1 MRASTVAEGRTPM
14 IPFNTQLGLPSR
26 AFWYIALRSLV
37 VAFLVLLLG
46 SVVQLISTLPGATCG
61 GHPCNPASG
70 AHLAAF
76 VYLFAAFLV
85 LRAVLSFKWFTFVL
99 TDRNLTIDSGVLA
112 RSSNTVRFDRIQDVN
127 TRRDPLH
134 ALLGLKSVDIWTGS
148 PDQFAGNRRRP
159 EGHLVLEAEDADW
172 LRDYLS
178 APPAA
183 AGAGASGAKAQPAP
197 AAGPRGGNGAV
208 VVAVLIAA
216 GLVVLAA
223 MAAMKKSPPM
233 PATADTG
240 VATAPA
246 PAYVPK
252 RGADGKTHLHL
263 VHTAPGPSPQSA
275 ASASAAAPPPVAPVQ
290 VPASDYGIAC
300 AVHPQQATAAVRSCA
315 ELPTAQR
322 CSHEGDFASRPTA
335 EPAVLTVIN
344 KSDESVRF
352 YWLNATGNRALYATL
367 PPGGRIDQPSHAGAH
382 WLVSAADGRC
392 LGVFDAANTK
402 VGIF

>member
-1 MRASTVAEGRTPM
+1 
-14 IPFNTQLGLPSR
+14 
-26 AFWYIALRSLV
+26 
-37 VAFLVLLLG
+37 
-46 SVVQLISTLPGATCG
+46 
-61 GHPCNPASG
+61 
-70 AHLAAF
+70 
-76 VYLFAAFLV
+76 
-85 LRAVLSFKWFTFVL
+85 
-99 TDRNLTIDSGVLA
+99 
-112 RSSNTVRFDRIQDVN
+112 
-127 TRRDPLH
+127 
-134 ALLGLKSVDIWTGS
+134 
-148 PDQFAGNRRRP
+148 
-159 EGHLVLEAEDADW
+159 
-172 LRDYLS
+172 
-178 APPAA
+178 
-183 AGAGASGAKAQPAP
+183 
-197 AAGPRGGNGAV
+197 
-208 VVAVLIAA
+208 
-216 GLVVLAA
+216 
-223 MAAMKKSPPM
+223 M